1 MKTTNVH
8 QWRSTQF
15 FPDFQVK
22 LMISLRSKS
31 FRLVSDQRKT
41 ENGIFRFWPRPFRCG
56 FLLSSLVLCGET
68 ARKRLLRRLTGGGK
82 DKRAPPCL
90 LLPAQLISLAMTS
103 SSPPFH
109 AGFVKAARKISV
121 ALLTQQCIS
130 DSILKRWHH
139 QVYLYVKFKLDAI
152 G

>member
-1 MKTTNVH
+1 
-8 QWRSTQF
+8 
-15 FPDFQVK
+15 
-22 LMISLRSKS
+22 MISLRSKS

-41 ENGIFRFWPRPFRCG
+41 ENGIFRFWPCPFRCG

-90 LLPAQLISLAMTS
+90 LLPAQLISLATTS